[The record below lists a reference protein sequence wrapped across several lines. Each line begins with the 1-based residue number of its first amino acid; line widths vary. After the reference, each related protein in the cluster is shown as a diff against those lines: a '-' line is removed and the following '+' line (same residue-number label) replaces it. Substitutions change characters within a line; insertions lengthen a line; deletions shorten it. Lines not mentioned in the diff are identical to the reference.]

1 MIAIEFGNELEN
13 LEGAD
18 FNDAEFSK
26 WFEEAKE
33 KLKKGVQI
41 KQIENLPLLDQ
52 RKRKRRKKHEIL
64 EMRKLCT

>member
-33 KLKKGVQI
+33 KLKKGV
-41 KQIENLPLLDQ
+41 
-52 RKRKRRKKHEIL
+52 
-64 EMRKLCT
+64 